1 MKNTPRSTSKSTTKR
16 VAIII
21 KSPPFTDI
29 RPAYIHGEKA
39 LEKTH
44 PLFLSPAA
52 GKG

>member
-1 MKNTPRSTSKSTTKR
+1 MKL
-16 VAIII
+16 
-21 KSPPFTDI
+21 PPFTDI
-29 RPAYIHGEKA
+29 RPAYIRGKKA